1 VIISAVTGGTV
12 ITPAGPARADVLI
25 DGGTIAAVGDE
36 GATIAANE
44 DHGGP
49 GGQRLDASGCYVLP
63 GGVDPHCHLMPGV
76 HAATAAAARGGTTTV
91 LSFTGPAAG
100 ERDLDALLRNRSE
113 LERGGAVTDIGLH
126 AAIYDPEHIG
136 YDDLAAVKRAGAAAI
151 KIFLAYPELG
161 IMCST
166 RRLYELMRAARE
178 LGLLVQVHCENAPL
192 IEALVE
198 EGLHTEALQAGPRP
212 AGSPTD
218 GAGATGAGAAWV
230 GAAGAAGG
238 GANGE
243 AAHPGV
249 RIFADTRPPE
259 VEEEAVARTL
269 AAASLAGAGC
279 YLVHL
284 SSASSVEQV
293 RLARRRGQRGVFAE
307 VCTHHLL
314 LNDTRYARADAERYL
329 VCPPLRDRTDVE
341 ALWEGLADG
350 TIDTVGSDHC
360 QVKSPT
366 TGPLAEAGRCY
377 TFGLAGVGPR
387 LPLLLSAAA
396 ARGLPI
402 ELVARLAAENP
413 ARAFGHYPAKGAL
426 TPGSDA
432 DIVIFDPEG
441 DAVLPGDGFGD
452 GTGDS
457 VYAGMAV
464 RGRIRAV
471 LLRGQLIVSGGALV
485 DDRRPGRY
493 LPAVATVS

>member
-1 VIISAVTGGTV
+1 VTISAVTGGTV
-12 ITPAGPARADVLI
+12 ITPGGPARADIVI
-25 DGGTIAAVGDE
+25 DGGTIAAIGD
-36 GATIAANE
+36 GGGTVAANE
-44 DHGGP
+44 DHCGP
-49 GGQRLDASGCYVLP
+49 GGHRLDASGCYVLP

-76 HAATAAAARGGTTTV
+76 HAATSAAARGGTTTV

-113 LERGGAVTDIGLH
+113 LEHGGTVTDIGLH

-136 YDDLAAVKRAGAAAI
+136 RDDLAAVKRAGAAAI

-166 RRLYELMRAARE
+166 RRLYELMVAARE

-192 IEALVE
+192 IDVLVGEAV
-198 EGLHTEALQAGPRP
+198 
-212 AGSPTD
+212 
-218 GAGATGAGAAWV
+218 
-230 GAAGAAGG
+230 AAGAR
-238 GANGE
+238 GAR
-243 AAHPGV
+243 V
-249 RIFADTRPPE
+249 FADTRPPE

-269 AAASLAGAGC
+269 EVASLAGAAC

-284 SSASSVEQV
+284 SSAGSVDQV

-314 LNDTRYARADAERYL
+314 LDGTRYAGADAERYL
-329 VCPPLRDRTDVE
+329 VCPPLRDRGHVE

-360 QVKSPT
+360 QVKSAT
-366 TGPLAEAGRCY
+366 TGTLAEDGQHY
-377 TFGLAGVGPR
+377 SYGLAGAGPR

-402 ELVARLAAENP
+402 ERVARLAAENP

-426 TPGSDA
+426 APGSDA
-432 DIVIFDPEG
+432 DIVIFDPDG
-441 DAVLPGDGFGD
+441 DAVLPDDGFGD

-457 VYAGMAV
+457 VYTGLAA

-471 LLRGQLIVSGGALV
+471 LLRGELIVSGGVLV
-485 DDRRPGRY
+485 DGHRHGRY
-493 LPAVATVS
+493 LPAAGAAC

>member
-1 VIISAVTGGTV
+1 VTISAVTGGTV
-12 ITPAGPARADVLI
+12 ITPGGPARADLLI
-25 DGGTIAAVGDE
+25 DGGTIAAIGDE
-36 GATIAANE
+36 GGTIAAIG

-76 HAATAAAARGGTTTV
+76 HAATSAAARGGTTTV

-100 ERDLDALLRNRSE
+100 ERDLDALLRNRGE

-136 YDDLAAVKRAGAAAI
+136 RDDLAAVKRAGAAAI

-166 RRLYELMRAARE
+166 RRLYELMSAARE

-192 IEALVE
+192 IDVLVDEAV
-198 EGLHTEALQAGPRP
+198 
-212 AGSPTD
+212 
-218 GAGATGAGAAWV
+218 
-230 GAAGAAGG
+230 AAGAR
-238 GANGE
+238 GAR
-243 AAHPGV
+243 V
-249 RIFADTRPPE
+249 FADTRPPQ

-269 AAASLAGAGC
+269 EVASLAGAAC

-284 SSASSVEQV
+284 SSAGSVDQV

-314 LNDTRYARADAERYL
+314 LDDTRYAGADAERYL
-329 VCPPLRDRTDVE
+329 VCPPLRDRGHVE

-350 TIDTVGSDHC
+350 TIDTIGSDHC
-360 QVKSPT
+360 QVKSST

-377 TFGLAGVGPR
+377 TYGLAGVGPR

-402 ELVARLAAENP
+402 ERVARLAAENP

-426 TPGSDA
+426 APGSDA
-432 DIVIFDPEG
+432 DIVIFDPDS
-441 DAVLPGDGFGD
+441 DAILPDDGFGD

-457 VYAGMAV
+457 VYTGLAT

-471 LLRGQLIVSGGALV
+471 LLRGELIVSDDVLV
-485 DDRRPGRY
+485 DGHRHGRY
-493 LPAVATVS
+493 LPAAVAAR

>member
-1 VIISAVTGGTV
+1 MTISAVTGGTV
-12 ITPAGPARADVLI
+12 VTPSGPARADVLI
-25 DGGTIAAVGDE
+25 DGGTIAAIADE
-36 GATIAANE
+36 GGTTAAAG
-44 DHGGP
+44 DHGRS

-76 HAATAAAARGGTTTV
+76 HAATSAAARGGTTTV

-100 ERDLDALLRNRSE
+100 ESDVAALLRNRAE
-113 LERGGAVTDIGLH
+113 LERDGAVNDIGLH

-136 YDDLAAVKRAGAAAI
+136 YDDLAAVRRAGAAAI

-166 RRLYELMRAARE
+166 RRLYELMSAARG

-198 EGLHTEALQAGPRP
+198 EAR
-212 AGSPTD
+212 
-218 GAGATGAGAAWV
+218 
-230 GAAGAAGG
+230 G
-238 GANGE
+238 GASAESG
-243 AAHPGV
+243 HPGA

-259 VEEEAVARTL
+259 VEEEAVARSL
-269 AAASLAGAGC
+269 AAASVAGAAC

-284 SSASSVEQV
+284 SSAGSVEQV

-314 LNDTRYARADAERYL
+314 LDDTRYAGADAERYL
-329 VCPPLRDRTDVE
+329 VCPPLRDRGHVE

-360 QVKSPT
+360 QVKSST
-366 TGPLAEAGRCY
+366 TGPLAEAGHCY
-377 TFGLAGVGPR
+377 TYGLAGVGPR

-396 ARGLPI
+396 ARGLPV
-402 ELVARLAAENP
+402 ERVALFAAENP

-426 TPGSDA
+426 APGSDA

-441 DAVLPGDGFGD
+441 DAVLPDDGFGD

-457 VYAGMAV
+457 VYTGLAV

-493 LPAVATVS
+493 LPAAGAAN

>member
-1 VIISAVTGGTV
+1 MTISAVTGGTV
-12 ITPAGPARADVLI
+12 ITPGGLARADVLI
-25 DGGTIAAVGDE
+25 DGGTIAAIG
-36 GATIAANE
+36 
-44 DHGGP
+44 DHGDP

-76 HAATAAAARGGTTTV
+76 HAATSAAARGGTTTV

-100 ERDLDALLRNRSE
+100 ERDLDALLRNRGE

-136 YDDLAAVKRAGAAAI
+136 HDDLAAMKRAGAAAI

-166 RRLYELMRAARE
+166 RRLYELMSAARG
-178 LGLLVQVHCENAPL
+178 LGVLVQVHCENAPL

-198 EGLHTEALQAGPRP
+198 EGLHAEVLQAGPRP
-212 AGSPTD
+212 AGAPA
-218 GAGATGAGAAWV
+218 GRAGATGV
-230 GAAGAAGG
+230 GAAGVGAAG
-238 GANGE
+238 E
-243 AAHPGV
+243 RVHPGA

-269 AAASLAGAGC
+269 AAASLAGAAC

-284 SSASSVEQV
+284 SSAGSVEQV

-314 LNDTRYARADAERYL
+314 LDDTRYAGADAERYL
-329 VCPPLRDRTDVE
+329 VCPPLRDRSDVE

-377 TFGLAGVGPR
+377 TYGLAGVGPR

-402 ELVARLAAENP
+402 ERVAPLAAENP
-413 ARAFGHYPAKGAL
+413 ARAFGHYPAKGVLA
-426 TPGSDA
+426 PGSDA

-441 DAVLPGDGFGD
+441 EAVLPDDGFGD

-464 RGRIRAV
+464 SGGIRAV

-493 LPAVATVS
+493 LPTAGAAS

>member
-1 VIISAVTGGTV
+1 VIISGVTGGTV
-12 ITPAGPARADVLI
+12 ITPGGAVRADVLI
-25 DGGTIAAVGDE
+25 DDGGTIAAIGDR
-36 GATIAANE
+36 GDATAAMR

-49 GGQRLDASGCYVLP
+49 GGQRLDASGCCVLP
-63 GGVDPHCHLMPGV
+63 GGVDPHCHLMAGV
-76 HAATAAAARGGTTTV
+76 HPATAAAARGGTTTV

-100 ERDLDALLRNRSE
+100 ESDLDALLRNRGE

-126 AAIYDPEHIG
+126 AAIYDPGHIG
-136 YDDLAAVKRAGAAAI
+136 YDDLVAVRRAGAAAI

-166 RRLYELMRAARE
+166 RRLYELMCAARE

-192 IEALVE
+192 IDALMAEAL
-198 EGLHTEALQAGPRP
+198 P
-212 AGSPTD
+212 AGALPAGALPAGAPSAGGLSA
-218 GAGATGAGAAWV
+218 GAGRRADEGSARPGA
-230 GAAGAAGG
+230 
-238 GANGE
+238 
-243 AAHPGV
+243 

-269 AAASLAGAGC
+269 AVASLAGASC

-284 SSASSVEQV
+284 SSAGSVEQV

-307 VCTHHLL
+307 VCTHHLVL
-314 LNDTRYARADAERYL
+314 DDARYAGADAERYL
-329 VCPPLRDRTDVE
+329 VCPPLRDRSHVE

-350 TIDTVGSDHC
+350 TIDTVGSDHG
-360 QVKSPT
+360 QVKSPV
-366 TGPLAEAGRCY
+366 TGPLAETGHRY
-377 TFGLAGVGPR
+377 SYGLAGIGPR

-402 ELVARLAAENP
+402 ERVARLAAENP

-426 TPGSDA
+426 APGSDA
-432 DIVIFDPEG
+432 DIVIFDPDG
-441 DAVLPGDGFGD
+441 DAVLPDDGFGD

-471 LLRGQLIVSGGALV
+471 LLRGQLIVSGGELV
-485 DDRRPGRY
+485 DDHRHGRY
-493 LPAVATVS
+493 LPTAGATS

>member
-1 VIISAVTGGTV
+1 VTISAVTGGTV
-12 ITPAGPARADVLI
+12 ITPGGPARADVLI
-25 DGGTIAAVGDE
+25 DGGTIAAIGDE
-36 GATIAANE
+36 GGTTAANE
-44 DHGGP
+44 DDGGP
-49 GGQRLDASGCYVLP
+49 GGRRLDASGCYVLP

-100 ERDLDALLRNRSE
+100 ERDLDALLRNRGE
-113 LERGGAVTDIGLH
+113 LERGGAAVDVGLH

-166 RRLYELMRAARE
+166 RRLYELMSAARE
-178 LGLLVQVHCENAPL
+178 AGLLVQVHCENAPL
-192 IEALVE
+192 IGVLVDEAV
-198 EGLHTEALQAGPRP
+198 
-212 AGSPTD
+212 
-218 GAGATGAGAAWV
+218 
-230 GAAGAAGG
+230 AAGAS
-238 GANGE
+238 GAR
-243 AAHPGV
+243 V
-249 RIFADTRPPE
+249 FADTRPPQ

-269 AAASLAGAGC
+269 EVASLAGAAC

-284 SSASSVEQV
+284 SSAGSVEQV
-293 RLARRRGQRGVFAE
+293 RLARRQGQPGVYAE

-314 LNDTRYARADAERYL
+314 LDDTRYAGADAERYL
-329 VCPPLRDRTDVE
+329 VCPPLRDRGHVE

-360 QVKSPT
+360 QVKSAT
-366 TGPLAEAGRCY
+366 SGTLADDGQHY
-377 TFGLAGVGPR
+377 SYGLAGAGPR

-402 ELVARLAAENP
+402 ERVARLAAENP

-426 TPGSDA
+426 APGSDA
-432 DIVIFDPEG
+432 DIVIFDPDG

-457 VYAGMAV
+457 VYAGLAT

-471 LLRGQLIVSGGALV
+471 LLRGELIVSGDVLV
-485 DDRRPGRY
+485 DGDRHGRY
-493 LPAVATVS
+493 LPAAGAAR

>member
-1 VIISAVTGGTV
+1 MTISAVTGGTV
-12 ITPAGPARADVLI
+12 ITPGGPARADVLI
-25 DGGTIAAVGDE
+25 DGGTIAV
-36 GATIAANE
+36 IA
-44 DHGGP
+44 DHGGASAAMGEHGDP

-76 HAATAAAARGGTTTV
+76 HAATSAAARGGTTTV

-100 ERDLDALLRNRSE
+100 ERDLDALLRNRGE

-126 AAIYDPEHIG
+126 AAVYDPEHISH
-136 YDDLAAVKRAGAAAI
+136 DDLAAVKRAGAAAI

-166 RRLYELMRAARE
+166 RRLYELMSAARG

-198 EGLHTEALQAGPRP
+198 EGLHAEAPQAGTRP
-212 AGSPTD
+212 AGAPAG
-218 GAGATGAGAAWV
+218 GAGATGV
-230 GAAGAAGG
+230 GAARAAGG
-238 GANGE
+238 GAG
-243 AAHPGV
+243 AGSGHPGA

-269 AAASLAGAGC
+269 AAASLAGAAC

-284 SSASSVEQV
+284 SSAGSVEQV

-314 LNDTRYARADAERYL
+314 LDDTRYAGADAERYL
-329 VCPPLRDRTDVE
+329 VCPPLRDRGDVE

-360 QVKSPT
+360 QVKSST
-366 TGPLAEAGRCY
+366 TGPLAEAGHCY
-377 TFGLAGVGPR
+377 TYGLAGAGPR

-396 ARGLPI
+396 ERGLPI
-402 ELVARLAAENP
+402 ERVARLAAENP
-413 ARAFGHYPAKGAL
+413 ARAFGHYPGKGAL
-426 TPGSDA
+426 APGSDA
-432 DIVIFDPEG
+432 DIVIFDPDGE
-441 DAVLPGDGFGD
+441 AVLPDDGFGD

-457 VYAGMAV
+457 VYAGLAT

-471 LLRGQLIVSGGALV
+471 LLRGQQIVSDGVLT
-485 DDRRPGRY
+485 DDRRRGRY
-493 LPAVATVS
+493 LPAAGTAA

>member
-12 ITPAGPARADVLI
+12 ITPGGPARADVLI
-25 DGGTIAAVGDE
+25 DGGAIAAIGDD
-36 GATIAANE
+36 GGTIAANE
-44 DHGGP
+44 AHGGTIAPNEAHGGP

-136 YDDLAAVKRAGAAAI
+136 HGDLAAVKRAGAAAI

-166 RRLYELMRAARE
+166 RRLYELMSAARE

-192 IEALVE
+192 IDVLVDEAV
-198 EGLHTEALQAGPRP
+198 
-212 AGSPTD
+212 
-218 GAGATGAGAAWV
+218 
-230 GAAGAAGG
+230 AAGARGARVFAG
-238 GANGE
+238 
-243 AAHPGV
+243 
-249 RIFADTRPPE
+249 TRPHE

-269 AAASLAGAGC
+269 EVASLADAAC

-284 SSASSVEQV
+284 SSAGSVEQV

-314 LNDTRYARADAERYL
+314 LDDTHYAGADAERYL
-329 VCPPLRDRTDVE
+329 VCPPLRDRGHVE

-350 TIDTVGSDHC
+350 TINTVGSDHC
-360 QVKSPT
+360 QVKSAT
-366 TGPLAEAGRCY
+366 SGTLAEDGQHY
-377 TFGLAGVGPR
+377 SYGLAGAGPR

-402 ELVARLAAENP
+402 ERVARLAAENP
-413 ARAFGHYPAKGAL
+413 ARAFGHYPGKGAL
-426 TPGSDA
+426 APGSDA
-432 DIVIFDPEG
+432 DMVIFDPDG
-441 DAVLPGDGFGD
+441 DAVMPDDGFGD

-457 VYAGMAV
+457 VYAGLAA

-471 LLRGQLIVSGGALV
+471 LLRGELIVS
-485 DDRRPGRY
+485 DDMLMNGHRHGRY
-493 LPAVATVS
+493 LPAAGAAR

>member
-12 ITPAGPARADVLI
+12 ITPGGPARADILI
-25 DGGTIAAVGDE
+25 DGGTIAAIGDE
-36 GATIAANE
+36 GGTIEANG

-76 HAATAAAARGGTTTV
+76 HPATAAAARGGTTTV

-100 ERDLDALLRNRSE
+100 ERDLDALLRNRGE
-113 LERGGAVTDIGLH
+113 LERGGAVVDVGLH

-136 YDDLAAVKRAGAAAI
+136 YDDLAAVRRAGAAAI

-166 RRLYELMRAARE
+166 RRLYELMSAARE

-192 IEALVE
+192 IDVLVDEAV
-198 EGLHTEALQAGPRP
+198 
-212 AGSPTD
+212 
-218 GAGATGAGAAWV
+218 
-230 GAAGAAGG
+230 AAGAR
-238 GANGE
+238 GAR
-243 AAHPGV
+243 V
-249 RIFADTRPPE
+249 FADTRPPE

-269 AAASLAGAGC
+269 EVASLAGAAC

-284 SSASSVEQV
+284 SSARSVDQV

-314 LNDTRYARADAERYL
+314 LDDTRYAGADAERYL
-329 VCPPLRDRTDVE
+329 VCPPLRDRGHVE

-360 QVKSPT
+360 QVKSAT
-366 TGPLAEAGRCY
+366 TGTLSEDGQHY
-377 TFGLAGVGPR
+377 SYGLAGAGPR
-387 LPLLLSAAA
+387 LPLLVSAAA

-402 ELVARLAAENP
+402 DRVARLAAENP

-426 TPGSDA
+426 APGSDA
-432 DIVIFDPEG
+432 DIVIFDPDG

-457 VYAGMAV
+457 VYTGLAT

-471 LLRGQLIVSGGALV
+471 LLRGELIVSGGVLV
-485 DDRRPGRY
+485 DGHRNGRY
-493 LPAVATVS
+493 LPAAGAAR

>member
-1 VIISAVTGGTV
+1 VTISAVTGGTV
-12 ITPAGPARADVLI
+12 ITPGGPARADLLI
-25 DGGTIAAVGDE
+25 DGGTIAAIGDE
-36 GATIAANE
+36 GGTIAANE

-76 HAATAAAARGGTTTV
+76 HPATAAAARGGTTTV

-100 ERDLDALLRNRSE
+100 ESDLDALLRNRTE
-113 LERGGAVTDIGLH
+113 LERDGAVTDIGLH

-136 YDDLAAVKRAGAAAI
+136 YDELAAVKRAGAAAI

-198 EGLHTEALQAGPRP
+198 ESLRAEALQAGPRP
-212 AGSPTD
+212 AR
-218 GAGATGAGAAWV
+218 GAGATGV
-230 GAAGAAGG
+230 GAVGVAGG
-238 GANGE
+238 GVDKE
-243 AAHPGV
+243 AAQPGA

-284 SSASSVEQV
+284 SSADSVEQV

-314 LNDTRYARADAERYL
+314 LDDTRYARADAERYL

-360 QVKSPT
+360 QVKSAT
-366 TGPLAEAGRCY
+366 TGSLAKAGRCY
-377 TFGLAGVGPR
+377 TYGLAGVGPR
-387 LPLLLSAAA
+387 LPLLLAAAA

-402 ELVARLAAENP
+402 ERVARLAAENP
-413 ARAFGHYPAKGAL
+413 ARAFGHYPAKGVLA
-426 TPGSDA
+426 PGSHA
-432 DIVIFDPEG
+432 DIVIFDPDG
-441 DAVLPGDGFGD
+441 DAVLPDDGFGD

-457 VYAGMAV
+457 VYAGLAT

-471 LLRGQLIVSGGALV
+471 LLRGQLIVSDGVLT
-485 DDRRPGRY
+485 DDCRHGRY
-493 LPAVATVS
+493 LPTAGAAA

>member
-12 ITPAGPARADVLI
+12 ITPGGPARADVLI
-25 DGGTIAAVGDE
+25 DGGTIAAIG
-36 GATIAANE
+36 
-44 DHGGP
+44 DHGDP

-76 HAATAAAARGGTTTV
+76 HAATSAAARGGTTTV

-100 ERDLDALLRNRSE
+100 ERDLDALLRNRGE
-113 LERGGAVTDIGLH
+113 LERDRAVTDIGLH
-126 AAIYDPEHIG
+126 AAIYDPEHISH
-136 YDDLAAVKRAGAAAI
+136 DDLAAVKRAGAAAI

-166 RRLYELMRAARE
+166 RRLYELMSAARG

-192 IEALVE
+192 IDALVE
-198 EGLHTEALQAGPRP
+198 EALYAEALRAEALRAESPHAEAPHAETRP
-212 AGSPTD
+212 AGARPP
-218 GAGATGAGAAWV
+218 GAGDAG
-230 GAAGAAGG
+230 AGG
-238 GANGE
+238 GADGGSG
-243 AAHPGV
+243 HPGA

-269 AAASLAGAGC
+269 ATASLAGAAC

-284 SSASSVEQV
+284 SSAGSVEQV

-314 LNDTRYARADAERYL
+314 LDDTCYAGADAERYL
-329 VCPPLRDRTDVE
+329 VCPPLRDRSDVE

-360 QVKSPT
+360 QVKSST

-377 TFGLAGVGPR
+377 TYGLAGVGPR

-402 ELVARLAAENP
+402 ERVARLAAENP
-413 ARAFGHYPAKGAL
+413 ARAFGHYPAKGVLA
-426 TPGSDA
+426 PGSDA
-432 DIVIFDPEG
+432 DIVIFDPDG
-441 DAVLPGDGFGD
+441 DAVLPEDGFGD

-457 VYAGMAV
+457 VYAGLAV

-471 LLRGQLIVSGGALV
+471 LLRGELIVSDCILV
-485 DDRRPGRY
+485 DDRRLGRY
-493 LPAVATVS
+493 RPSADAAS

>member
-1 VIISAVTGGTV
+1 VTISAVTGGTV
-12 ITPAGPARADVLI
+12 ITPGGLTRADVLI
-25 DGGTIAAVGDE
+25 DGGTIAAIGDE
-36 GATIAANE
+36 GGTTAATG
-44 DHGGP
+44 DPSGP
-49 GGQRLDASGCYVLP
+49 GGRRLDASGCYVLP

-76 HAATAAAARGGTTTV
+76 HPATAAAARGGTTTV

-100 ERDLDALLRNRSE
+100 ERDLDALLRNRGE

-166 RRLYELMRAARE
+166 RRLYELMSAARE
-178 LGLLVQVHCENAPL
+178 AGLLVQVHCENAPL
-192 IEALVE
+192 IDVLVDEAV
-198 EGLHTEALQAGPRP
+198 
-212 AGSPTD
+212 
-218 GAGATGAGAAWV
+218 
-230 GAAGAAGG
+230 AAGAR
-238 GANGE
+238 GAR
-243 AAHPGV
+243 V
-249 RIFADTRPPE
+249 FADTRPPE

-269 AAASLAGAGC
+269 EVASLAGAAC

-284 SSASSVEQV
+284 SSAGSVEQV
-293 RLARRRGQRGVFAE
+293 RLARRRGQPGVFAE

-314 LNDTRYARADAERYL
+314 LDDTRYAGADAERYL
-329 VCPPLRDRTDVE
+329 VCPPLRDRSDVE

-360 QVKSPT
+360 QVKSAT
-366 TGPLAEAGRCY
+366 SGTLADDGQHY
-377 TFGLAGVGPR
+377 SYGLAGAGPR

-402 ELVARLAAENP
+402 ERVARLAAENP

-426 TPGSDA
+426 APGSDA
-432 DIVIFDPEG
+432 DIVIFDPDGE
-441 DAVLPGDGFGD
+441 AVLPDDGFGD

-457 VYAGMAV
+457 VYAGLAT

-471 LLRGQLIVSGGALV
+471 LLRGQLVVSDGVLV
-485 DDRRPGRY
+485 DDGRPGRY
-493 LPAVATVS
+493 LPAARAAS

>member
-1 VIISAVTGGTV
+1 VTISAVTGGTV
-12 ITPAGPARADVLI
+12 ITPGGPARVDLLI
-25 DGGTIAAVGDE
+25 DGGTIAAIGD
-36 GATIAANE
+36 GGGTIVASG

-76 HAATAAAARGGTTTV
+76 HAATSAAARGGTTTV

-100 ERDLDALLRNRSE
+100 ERDLDALLRNRGE

-136 YDDLAAVKRAGAAAI
+136 HDDLAAMKRAGAAAI

-166 RRLYELMRAARE
+166 RRLYELMRAARQ

-198 EGLHTEALQAGPRP
+198 EGLHAEAQQAGPRP
-212 AGSPTD
+212 VG
-218 GAGATGAGAAWV
+218 GAAATGV
-230 GAAGAAGG
+230 GAAGTAGG
-238 GANGE
+238 GADGE
-243 AAHPGV
+243 AAHPGA
-249 RIFADTRPPE
+249 RIFADTRPRE

-269 AAASLAGAGC
+269 AAASLAGAAC

-284 SSASSVEQV
+284 SSGGSVEQV

-314 LNDTRYARADAERYL
+314 LDDTRYAGADAGRYL
-329 VCPPLRDRTDVE
+329 VCPPLRDRSDVE
-341 ALWEGLADG
+341 ALWEGLADE
-350 TIDTVGSDHC
+350 TIDAVGSDHC
-360 QVKSPT
+360 QVKSAT
-366 TGPLAEAGRCY
+366 TGPLAEAGHCY
-377 TFGLAGVGPR
+377 TYGLAGVGPR

-402 ELVARLAAENP
+402 ERVARLAAENP
-413 ARAFGHYPAKGAL
+413 ARAFGHYPAKGVLA
-426 TPGSDA
+426 PGSDA
-432 DIVIFDPEG
+432 DIVIFDRDG
-441 DAVLPGDGFGD
+441 DAVLPDDGFGD

-457 VYAGMAV
+457 VYAGLAT

-471 LLRGQLIVSGGALV
+471 LLRGQLIVSDGILV
-485 DDRRPGRY
+485 DDHRNGRY
-493 LPAVATVS
+493 LPAAGAG